1 MMIDSESG
9 EDEEEDED
17 DDEDEEGSDDYE
29 PGMLAVGKCHDGS
42 LIFVRMKRRMSM
54 MMRMRREVTTMS
66 LECWL

>member
-1 MMIDSESG
+1 MMMIDSESG

-42 LIFVRMKRRMSM
+42 LIFVRMKL
-54 MMRMRREVTTMS
+54 ELVT
-66 LECWL
+66 